1 MYTEQELKKAAD
13 IIKKVA
19 EDNNVSE
26 DQVRAD
32 MQEAMD
38 CGRNCP
44 DPIAQKLWEGF
55 HYAGSEPTL
64 EEFAFCGARR
74 PPVRSPAATLR
85 RSGHP

>member
-1 MYTEQELKKAAD
+1 MYTEQGLKKAAD

-44 DPIAQKLWEGF
+44 DPIA
-55 HYAGSEPTL
+55 
-64 EEFAFCGARR
+64 
-74 PPVRSPAATLR
+74 
-85 RSGHP
+85 

>member
-32 MQEAMD
+32 MQ
-38 CGRNCP
+38 P
-44 DPIAQKLWEGF
+44 
-55 HYAGSEPTL
+55 
-64 EEFAFCGARR
+64 
-74 PPVRSPAATLR
+74 
-85 RSGHP
+85 